1 MRLALMVTP
10 MSDHHLRLA
19 AQVGTGEIVAPYPGV
34 EPDDLLRLSD
44 RVRSFGLRLSV
55 IERGVPH
62 HEIVHGGPRS
72 GEQLGGIKQLIRNM
86 GRAGV
91 PILCYNWM
99 PDDDWSRTAISVP
112 ERGGALVTEF
122 NLAEA
127 GHEDPTRLPSGE
139 RRPAAPSKT
148 TAAALWQHLESF
160 LREIIPIAED
170 AGVALALHPDD
181 PPLSPFRGQDRIIT
195 SIAACERVAAH
206 RPSPANGIC
215 FCQGTFAS
223 AGEDI
228 VTGIR
233 TLAPHIRF
241 VHFRDVVGTVP
252 RFRESFHDNGQ
263 TDMAAAMRA
272 YLDAGL
278 DVPVRPDHVPTM
290 DGEDN
295 STPGYHMLG
304 RLFAI
309 GYMRG
314 LMHALAE
321 HSDRGS
327 AHRSDGDPNR
337 PPARSHIEP

>member
-1 MRLALMVTP
+1 MRLALMLTP

-19 AQVGTGEIVAPYPGV
+19 AQVGAGEIVAPYPGTD
-34 EPDDLLRLSD
+34 PDELLRLRD
-44 RVRSFGLRLSV
+44 RVGMFGLRLTV

-62 HEIVHGGPRS
+62 AGIVHGGPRAA
-72 GEQLGGIKQLIRNM
+72 EQLDGIRQLIRNM

-91 PILCYNWM
+91 RTLCYNWM
-99 PDDDWSRTAISVP
+99 PDDDWSRTSVSVR

-122 NLAEA
+122 DLASA
-127 GHEDPTRLPSGE
+127 GAEDQTRLPSGE
-139 RRPAAPSKT
+139 RRPSAGSKT
-148 TAAALWQHLESF
+148 PAQALWRNLGTF
-160 LREIIPIAED
+160 LHEIVPVAED

-181 PPLSPFRGQDRIIT
+181 PPLSRFRGQDRIIT
-195 SIAACERVAAH
+195 SVAACERAAAL
-206 RPSPANGIC
+206 RPSPSNGIC

-228 VTGIR
+228 VPAIQ

-252 RFRESFHDNGQ
+252 HFRESFHDNGQ
-263 TDMAAAMRA
+263 TNMAAAMRA
-272 YLDAGL
+272 YAEAGL
-278 DVPVRPDHVPTM
+278 DVPIRPDHVPTL

-304 RLFAI
+304 RLFAV

-314 LMHALAE
+314 LIHGLDEHAG
-321 HSDRGS
+321 SRGARAGIS
-327 AHRSDGDPNR
+327 AGQRSMT
-337 PPARSHIEP
+337 PP